1 LVHAVGPPPSRR
13 KLTGHQLPTGIRN
26 SPCDHVCDTVLPRGC
41 FACLSQTDGLSVYR
55 RDQRWFGMQPMLWCT
70 PPPLYCQGYRENHK
84 YKSTRTTPRA
94 RTNELAQAK
103 SSSLVGSSLSTSLS
117 LLCLCLSLSQ
127 ALSYRSISK
136 KHTGQGYMTDLTTN
150 RDVTGSLQ

>member
-1 LVHAVGPPPSRR
+1 MVHAVGPPLSRR

-117 LLCLCLSLSQ
+117 LSCVSVSRSLRLSLIGPL
-127 ALSYRSISK
+127 ARRTMGK
-136 KHTGQGYMTDLTTN
+136 AT
-150 RDVTGSLQ
+150 